1 MSDSAKLH
9 GSGPDL
15 TEVVTAVFKAWRH
28 HRIPFVVLRNYENLP
43 RFTGHD
49 VDVLVSARQLKLA
62 ERLLVAAARTAG
74 YRLSNRAE
82 FATVSFFFFHPETL
96 VQIQFDLFTSLTW
109 RGLSLLEGKTVLDW
123 RIEGELFAIPHPVH
137 EAVNDLLTRLI
148 YHGYVKPSYKPIIH
162 GVFERYPQ
170 EGETVLRRL
179 FGDTTGKIIARSI
192 LQQDWAAVERMTQRM
207 RIELTWRRLIFR
219 PRQTL
224 TNCFADLR
232 RFLTRV
238 RRPPGAKIVLLG
250 ADGSGKSSAADR
262 LRDAL
267 HGTFYKDKSIHVHWK
282 PAVFL
287 RQRRANRPP
296 TTNPHARP
304 PRGRWASQ
312 LVLTYHWAEFLV
324 GSCLQFFP
332 VLFRAGM
339 VLIER
344 HHYDF
349 IADPH
354 RYRLQPPCGL
364 IRLAFRWLR
373 KPERVFLLDAP
384 AEVLHARKPELTL
397 EETRRRR
404 DAYRELVMQL
414 PQGRIIDATRPL
426 DEVVQT
432 LVREVLLC
440 LAERQA
446 RRSGQD

>member
-1 MSDSAKLH
+1 
-9 GSGPDL
+9 
-15 TEVVTAVFKAWRH
+15 
-28 HRIPFVVLRNYENLP
+28 
-43 RFTGHD
+43 
-49 VDVLVSARQLKLA
+49 
-62 ERLLVAAARTAG
+62 
-74 YRLSNRAE
+74 
-82 FATVSFFFFHPETL
+82 
-96 VQIQFDLFTSLTW
+96 
-109 RGLSLLEGKTVLDW
+109 VLDW
-123 RIEGELFAIPHPVH
+123 RIERELFAIPHPVH

-148 YHGYVKPSYKPIIH
+148 YHGYVKPNYKPIIH
-162 GVFERYPQ
+162 EVFKGYPQ

-179 FGDTTGKIIARSI
+179 FGDTVGKNVAQRI
-192 LQQDWAAVERMTQRM
+192 LEQDWAAVETLTGKM
-207 RIELTWRRLIFR
+207 RLELTWRRLVFR

-224 TNCFADLR
+224 RNFFADLG

-262 LRDAL
+262 LIDAL

-287 RQRRANRPP
+287 RRRRAQRAP

-304 PRGRWASQ
+304 PRSSWLSQ
-312 LVLTYHWAEFLV
+312 LVLTYPWVEFRA
-324 GSCLQFFP
+324 GSFLQFFP

-349 IADPH
+349 IADPR

-364 IRLAFRWLR
+364 LRKAFSWLR

-404 DAYRELVMQL
+404 EAYRELVMQL

-440 LAERQA
+440 LEERQT
-446 RRSGQD
+446 RRSGKS